1 MTLTVRI
8 MALTTQVHPPRILGL
23 ILLTFPSCLFP
34 RAHLPL
40 TSAKLMKDNTHWL
53 SVSDELLNH
62 RCAQEPYAAV
72 TSGVSLDGGQMVS
85 NYLPFP
91 LSLLMSTREP
101 GNLQQ
106 NCKNTKKC
114 QQQGVKIY
122 STVDSLPLDRL
133 SCSYVS

>member
-1 MTLTVRI
+1 MTIMTLTVRI
-8 MALTTQVHPPRILGL
+8 MTLTTQIHPPRILGL
-23 ILLTFPSCLFP
+23 ILLIFHSCLFL

-72 TSGVSLDGGQMVS
+72 TCGVSLGGGQMVR
-85 NYLPFP
+85 NCLPFP
-91 LSLLMSTREP
+91 LSSLMSTREP

-106 NCKNTKKC
+106 NCKNTKKSEFFV
-114 QQQGVKIY
+114 G
-122 STVDSLPLDRL
+122 LFE
-133 SCSYVS
+133 